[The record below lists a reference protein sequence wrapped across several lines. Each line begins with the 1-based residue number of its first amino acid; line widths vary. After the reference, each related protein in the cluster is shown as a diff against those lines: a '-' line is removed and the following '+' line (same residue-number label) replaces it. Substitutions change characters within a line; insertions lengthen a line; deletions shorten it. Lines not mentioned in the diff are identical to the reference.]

1 MLTVLIGNLQII
13 NIVVLMVLRMRNPC
27 YLVVLTVTLNKN
39 IVFADIAFRY
49 VAVASDPFEE
59 TKLYLLFG
67 QSLCW

>member
-13 NIVVLMVLRMRNPC
+13 NIVVLMVLRMRNL